1 MDPEQLLKCY
11 DIHKEGKI
19 RVVHHPFDEIC
30 NIDITLK
37 DFFAMFKVV
46 YERDMNSVREDY

>member
-37 DFFAMFKVV
+37 DFFAMFKAV